1 MEVPRSWFPI
11 VLDEG
16 NKVTLNKPT
25 RSEWVINKMA
35 NTDSY
40 QCELQSANSYACV
53 LFTYHDVAD
62 GQEAFMRVYF
72 QVPHTSYEHADQA
85 TRAREATDFTPPE
98 LKAYEFLTKKRL
110 GKYASI
116 ARVQERVS
124 RSLRDSSFSKRGQ
137 AS

>member
-11 VLDEG
+11 ILDEG
-16 NKVTLNKPT
+16 DKVTLNKPT